1 MPKAKTRESQSV
13 QDYRKLSLAELV
25 KKIDQK
31 ELQLQELRA
40 QLAIGK
46 LTDHRSIAKVRKD
59 IAHMKT
65 VKQEKILL
73 EEISHGR

>member
-13 QDYRKLSLAELV
+13 QDYRKLSLTELT
-25 KKIDQK
+25 KRIIQR

-46 LTDHRSIAKVRKD
+46 LTNHRSIAKARKD
-59 IAHMKT
+59 IAHIKT
-65 VKQEKILL
+65 VRQEKILL
-73 EEISHGR
+73 EEIGHGR

>member
-1 MPKAKTRESQSV
+1 MPKAKTRGSQSV
-13 QDYRKLSLAELV
+13 QDYRKLSSAELIN
-25 KKIDQK
+25 KIAQK

-40 QLAIGK
+40 QSAIGK
-46 LTDHRSIAKVRKD
+46 LTNHRSIAKARKD